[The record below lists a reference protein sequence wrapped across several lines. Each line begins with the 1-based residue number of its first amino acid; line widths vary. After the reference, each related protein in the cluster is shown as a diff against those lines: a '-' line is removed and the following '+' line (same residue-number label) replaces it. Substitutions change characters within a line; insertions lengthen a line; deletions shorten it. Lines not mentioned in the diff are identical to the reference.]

1 MDDYRKYL
9 AQQILTEDK
18 LVTYRLLSRALKV
31 HVNTAK
37 EMLYEFHK
45 WQNDKRP
52 DTLHATY
59 LVYGTRK
66 KQVEANGDVEMTDSQ
81 SENETDV
88 SSNTMTL
95 VREEKLQEA
104 LQQYEEVTSIH
115 VYSLAPHP
123 LKDLQLLV
131 DTAQTVARMTL
142 EEDSTGSGNV
152 YGMIANPGV
161 RKRERKGGMP
171 KAAPAVPI
179 VKAEPK
185 AQVKQES
192 QPAVKEEP
200 KTLKTAPTKEMKGP
214 VATAAKKAAAAPAL
228 KRQGSSG
235 GIGQMFAKAAAK
247 PKKPAPRTTSNT
259 PSVIDTPSPALS
271 DEGEDDSEMPDVKPD
286 PVAAQA
292 RKSRQNELRKMME
305 ESDEEIEPKAE
316 TPAEEPE
323 EEEMEEIPAE
333 PAPKADEGPSEV
345 VSSTGNGRK
354 RGKRRVSKKVTKMD
368 DQGYLITSQELAW
381 ESFSEDEA
389 PPPLKTKVEKTEKP
403 APAAKGKKGGAKG
416 QGSIMSFFAKK

>member
-59 LVYGTRK
+59 LVYGTRR
-66 KQVEANGDVEMTDSQ
+66 KQVEENGDVEMTDSQ
-81 SENETDV
+81 SDDTEIP
-88 SSNTMTL
+88 SSTLTL

-131 DTAQTVARMTL
+131 DTAQTVARMTS
-142 EEDSTGSGNV
+142 EDDSTSSGKV

-161 RKRERKGGMP
+161 RRRERKGGMP
-171 KAAPAVPI
+171 KAAPAAPI
-179 VKAEPK
+179 SKTEPK

-200 KTLKTAPTKEMKGP
+200 KAAKTAPTKDLKGP

-247 PKKPAPRTTSNT
+247 PKKPASRTTSNT
-259 PSVIDTPSPALS
+259 PPVVDTPSPALS
-271 DEGEDDSEMPDVKPD
+271 DDGEDDSEMPDVKPD

-305 ESDEEIEPKAE
+305 ESDEEIDSKPE

-323 EEEMEEIPAE
+323 EQEDTPVE
-333 PAPKADEGPSEV
+333 PEPKADEGPSEV
-345 VSSTGNGRK
+345 ISSTGNGRK
-354 RGKRRVSKKVTKMD
+354 RGKRRITKKVTKMD

-389 PPPLKTKVEKTEKP
+389 APPVKAKVEKGEKP
-403 APAAKGKKGGAKG
+403 APAAKGKKGGARG
-416 QGSIMSFFAKK
+416 QGSIMSFFGKK

>member
-37 EMLYEFHK
+37 EMLYDFHK

-59 LVYGTRK
+59 LVYGTRR
-66 KQVEANGDVEMTDSQ
+66 KQVESNGDVEMTDSQ
-81 SENETDV
+81 SDIGAEV
-88 SSNTMTL
+88 SSSTLTL
-95 VREEKLQEA
+95 VRQEKLQDA
-104 LQQYEEVTSIH
+104 LREYEEVTSIH

-131 DTAQTVARMTL
+131 DTAQTVAKMTV
-142 EEDSTGSGNV
+142 EDSAGSGKV

-161 RKRERKGGMP
+161 RRRERKGGMS
-171 KAAPAVPI
+171 KAAPPAPV

-185 AQVKQES
+185 VQAKQE
-192 QPAVKEEP
+192 PRVAVKEESKAAKP
-200 KTLKTAPTKEMKGP
+200 APAKDAKGP
-214 VATAAKKAAAAPAL
+214 VAATAKKAANAPAL

-247 PKKPAPRTTSNT
+247 PKKPAARTTSNT
-259 PSVIDTPSPALS
+259 PPVVDTPSPALS
-271 DEGEDDSEMPDVKPD
+271 DDGEDDSEMPDFKPD
-286 PVAAQA
+286 SVATQA
-292 RKSRQNELRKMME
+292 RKSRQDELRRMME
-305 ESDEEIEPKAE
+305 ESDDEVESKPS
-316 TPAEEPE
+316 TPAEEPVE
-323 EEEMEEIPAE
+323 EDQEE
-333 PAPKADEGPSEV
+333 APTELEAKADEGPAEV
-345 VSSTGNGRK
+345 VSSTSDGRK
-354 RGKRRVSKKVTKMD
+354 RGKRRVTKKVTKMD
-368 DQGYLITSQELAW
+368 DQGYLVTSHEVAW

-389 PPPLKTKVEKTEKP
+389 PPAVKAKVEKVEKP
-403 APAAKGKKGGAKG
+403 APATKGKKGGAKG
-416 QGSIMSFFAKK
+416 QGSIMSFFGKK